1 MSLCGA
7 TLEEIRV
14 RGDWTSN
21 AVFLYLQTPLS
32 VRILNDMRV
41 ATILAG
47 NVWGTGKRSLAY
59 YIYSLAR
66 GLE

>member
-1 MSLCGA
+1 MYLSLSGT
-7 TLEEIRV
+7 TLEEILA

-41 ATILAG
+41 ATMLGA
-47 NVWGTGKRSLAY
+47 TS
-59 YIYSLAR
+59 
-66 GLE
+66 E